1 MSEGVRMVTIKI
13 CGLTREQ
20 DIDAVN
26 IALPDYIGFVFAESR
41 RRIDEEKA
49 KTLKACL
56 DPSVKAVGVFVNEKI
71 KNIVKLCRDGVIDLV
86 QLHGDENREYINELK
101 NEIANKIIKAI
112 RVKDASDIEKG
123 MELSCDYLL
132 LDAYHEGSYGG
143 TGKTF
148 DRSLIPV
155 MDKPFFIAGG
165 IHCGNMEQAVKECR
179 PYGIDVSSSVET
191 NGYKDPKKIKEIVA
205 KAREL

>member
-1 MSEGVRMVTIKI
+1 
-13 CGLTREQ
+13 
-20 DIDAVN
+20 
-26 IALPDYIGFVFAESR
+26 
-41 RRIDEEKA
+41 
-49 KTLKACL
+49 
-56 DPSVKAVGVFVNEKI
+56 
-71 KNIVKLCRDGVIDLV
+71 
-86 QLHGDENREYINELK
+86 
-101 NEIANKIIKAI
+101 
-112 RVKDASDIEKG
+112 
-123 MELSCDYLL
+123 LL